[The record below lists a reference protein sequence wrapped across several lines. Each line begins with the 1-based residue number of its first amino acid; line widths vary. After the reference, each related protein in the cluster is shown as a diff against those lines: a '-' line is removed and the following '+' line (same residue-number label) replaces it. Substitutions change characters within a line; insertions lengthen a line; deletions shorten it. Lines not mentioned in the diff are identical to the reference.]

1 MDDKTGLCNE
11 GKFPVFNILKRE
23 LTRTP
28 PTTRPPM
35 ASGFPRGFW
44 SKQYKCS
51 ADTIYDLYSFNKHLV
66 FLIIMFLFKDFI

>member
-23 LTRTP
+23 LTKTV

-35 ASGFPRGFW
+35 VSGFPRGFW
-44 SKQYKCS
+44 SKRYKSS
-51 ADTIYDLYSFNKHLV
+51 AAVQLHSYLLNKNLYFCVCLYYFV
-66 FLIIMFLFKDFI
+66 MR